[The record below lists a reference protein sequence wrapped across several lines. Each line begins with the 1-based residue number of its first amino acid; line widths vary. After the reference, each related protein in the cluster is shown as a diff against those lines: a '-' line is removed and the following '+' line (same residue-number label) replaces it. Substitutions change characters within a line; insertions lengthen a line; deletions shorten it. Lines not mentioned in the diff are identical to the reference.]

1 MHPNDSELFKQ
12 NFEIDRPLS
21 SSPSPVPCFAGASIL
36 LVEDNLMNQE
46 IATWWLART
55 GARTTIASNGMEA
68 LRLAQT
74 TPFDLILMDLQ
85 MPEMDG
91 YTAARHIRTFLPTI
105 PMVALSAASLD
116 HDRQLSGQA
125 GMDDHLAK
133 PIEEKELYRVLGKW
147 LKTSGATLPPSTS
160 PLPDV
165 ALPPALDGFDLKRG
179 LRLADGN
186 ALFYLQTLHRFR
198 EQLQDEFSSLA
209 TRLKNHHDPAATARQ
224 IHTLKGIAGTVGAQ
238 SLADTAA
245 AIDRTLRQGSPAE
258 KSLFDALEDAL
269 ARALASLNTLPPLP
283 PPDPKPNP
291 LPGEQSLHLLLQ
303 TLRNQDWV
311 DDSLL
316 SSAEIFLST
325 RLGKESA
332 QQLRKWVETFNYRGA
347 ITMLAP
353 LLENPM
359 ESTPHE

>member
-55 GARTTIASNGMEA
+55 GARTTVASNGMEA

-91 YTAARHIRTFLPTI
+91 YTAARHIRTI

-147 LKTSGATLPPSTS
+147 LKTSGATLSS
-160 PLPDV
+160 
-165 ALPPALDGFDLKRG
+165 
-179 LRLADGN
+179 
-186 ALFYLQTLHRFR
+186 FYL
-198 EQLQDEFSSLA
+198 
-209 TRLKNHHDPAATARQ
+209 PASGCR
-224 IHTLKGIAGTVGAQ
+224 
-238 SLADTAA
+238 
-245 AIDRTLRQGSPAE
+245 PA
-258 KSLFDALEDAL
+258 
-269 ARALASLNTLPPLP
+269 
-283 PPDPKPNP
+283 
-291 LPGEQSLHLLLQ
+291 PGPGWL
-303 TLRNQDWV
+303 
-311 DDSLL
+311 
-316 SSAEIFLST
+316 
-325 RLGKESA
+325 
-332 QQLRKWVETFNYRGA
+332 
-347 ITMLAP
+347 
-353 LLENPM
+353 
-359 ESTPHE
+359 